1 MEKQIALIRKSDNR
15 VENVIVVDSLQK
27 SHIDQWATAALDVV
41 AVKDS
46 IPYIYGLWDGEQFTA
61 PDNEYLKSIGLL
73 NDEIEETPAE

>member
-1 MEKQIALIRKSDNR
+1 MEKQIALVRKSDNR

-27 SHIDQWATAALDVV
+27 SHIDQWATDTLDVV

-46 IPYIYGLWDGEQFTA
+46 IPYLHGIWDGEEFTE

-73 NDEIEETPAE
+73 NEDDTEIL